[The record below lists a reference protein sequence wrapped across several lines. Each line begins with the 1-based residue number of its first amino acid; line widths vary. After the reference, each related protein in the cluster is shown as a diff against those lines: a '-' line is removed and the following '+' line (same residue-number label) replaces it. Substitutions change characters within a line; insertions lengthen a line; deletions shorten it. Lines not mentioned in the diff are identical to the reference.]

1 MKGSVTIGARRHV
14 VTVQN
19 PVAPS
24 VSGNTGEPTTETWA
38 NAVPSTWHCSIEP
51 ATTRD
56 LERVAATSVIAQAT
70 HILRGRYHPQIT
82 TKSRLVFGTR
92 YFSVSGI
99 GNLEERN
106 IDMEVVASEVVV

>member
-1 MKGSVTIGARRHV
+1 MKGTAPLGTRQHM

-19 PVAPS
+19 PLA
-24 VSGNTGEPTTETWA
+24 VSPAGNTGEPTDQGWDTA
-38 NAVPSTWHCSIEP
+38 NPSTWWCSIEP

-70 HILRGRYHPQIT
+70 HILRGRYHPEIT

-92 YFSVSGI
+92 YFAVNGI
-99 GNLEERN
+99 GNLEERS